1 MDEGI
6 LELNSD
12 GSFETTS
19 TSSKTNVK
27 PKFNLE
33 DLDYSL
39 IKNNDS
45 PTKTTTNNT
54 NTFNT
59 NILNNISAGEYKIY
73 KNSNNTIDIIV
84 RLSDNNEVPTSANI
98 ITNENNIISLE
109 IKTNKKTYIIDIPGK
124 GNPNSKL
131 SPEICQCYKDY
142 CITRIT
148 TNSWKF

>member
-19 TSSKTNVK
+19 TSKTNVK

-39 IKNNDS
+39 INNNDS
-45 PTKTTTNNT
+45 PTKTTNNNT

-98 ITNENNIISLE
+98 ITKENNIISLE
-109 IKTNKKTYIIDIPGK
+109 IKTNNKTYIIDIPGK
-124 GNPNSKL
+124 GKSADTK
-131 SPEICQCYKDY
+131 ICQCYKDY

>member
-1 MDEGI
+1 MDDVI
-6 LELNSD
+6 ELSSD

-19 TSSKTNVK
+19 TSTKTK

-45 PTKTTTNNT
+45 PTKTTTTTTTTNT

-59 NILNNISAGEYKIY
+59 NILNNISVGEYKIY
-73 KNSNNTIDIIV
+73 KNNDNTIDIIV

-98 ITNENNIISLE
+98 ITKDNNNITSLE
-109 IKTNKKTYIIDIPGK
+109 IKTNNKTYIIDIPGK
-124 GNPNSKL
+124 GKSANTK
-131 SPEICQCYKDY
+131 ICQCYKDY

>member
-12 GSFETTS
+12 GSFETKT
-19 TSSKTNVK
+19 TTKKTNDK

-45 PTKTTTNNT
+45 PTKTTTTT

-59 NILNNISAGEYKIY
+59 NILNNIGVGEYKIY
-73 KNSNNTIDIIV
+73 RDTKENNTIDIIV

-98 ITNENNIISLE
+98 ITNDNNIISLE
-109 IKTNKKTYIIDIPGK
+109 IKTNRKTYIIDIPGK
-124 GNPNSKL
+124 GKSADTK
-131 SPEICQCYKDY
+131 ICQCYKDY
-142 CITRIT
+142 CITRII

>member
-59 NILNNISAGEYKIY
+59 NILNNISVGEYKIY

-98 ITNENNIISLE
+98 ITKENNITSLE
-109 IKTNKKTYIIDIPGK
+109 IKTNNKTYIIDIPGK
-124 GNPNSKL
+124 GKSADTN
-131 SPEICQCYKDY
+131 ICQCYKDY